1 MFIIEMSWT
10 LIILHLI
17 QQIKNP
23 IVISPWIVGP
33 IIFLLWVLILFRLKR
48 WILRTIRSYLTGR
61 TNWIWAESLIEALSP
76 ALSITI
82 LAIGIVS
89 LQAILPLGARA
100 DHALGMV
107 VAGLA
112 ILALIIFSDRLCRRF
127 LTRLTSRSHVLQ
139 AELGLFQGVVRG
151 IIVAL
156 GVLAFLNTI
165 GISITP
171 IIASLGIGTVAVALA
186 YPETLA
192 NLFAGIYMIVEK
204 PIESGHFIKLESGE
218 QGYVTGVGWRSTQ
231 IRMLGDTVV
240 VSNSKLAGS
249 VITNM
254 SLPKE
259 ELAVTIEVDVDYGC
273 NLDRIE
279 TVTLEVA
286 RDVMACVPGT
296 IPGFEPRMRFHS
308 FGDSSVNFTAWLGA
322 KDYVSGLAL
331 KHEFIKRLHSRY
343 GREGIGIPFRT
354 GQSICLK
361 PLSPNSA
368 RLLVGLVN
376 PIRRTYENALI
387 TGIPESQIC
396 LQLTRT

>member
-1 MFIIEMSWT
+1 MIPY
-10 LIILHLI
+10 LIH
-17 QQIKNP
+17 QIKNP
-23 IVISPWIVGP
+23 MGISPWIVGP
-33 IIFLLWVLILFRLKR
+33 IVFLLWMLVLFRLKQ
-48 WILRTIRSYLTGR
+48 WILGRIRGYLMGR
-61 TNWIWAESLIEALSP
+61 TNWLWVESLIEALSP

-82 LAIGIVS
+82 LAIGVVL
-89 LQAILPLGARA
+89 LQAVLPLGARA
-100 DHALGMV
+100 DRALGMV

-127 LTRLTSRSHVLQ
+127 LIRLTRSHALQ
-139 AELGLFQGVVRG
+139 GELGLFQGVVRG
-151 IIVAL
+151 VIVAL
-156 GVLAFLNTI
+156 GVLAFLNTV

-186 YPETLA
+186 LQETLA

-218 QGYVTGVGWRSTQ
+218 QGYVTRVGWRSTQ
-231 IRMLGDTVV
+231 IQMLGDTVV
-240 VSNSKLAGS
+240 VIPNSKLAGS

-259 ELAVTIEVDVDYGC
+259 ELAVTIEVGVDYGC
-273 NLDRIE
+273 NLDRVE

-322 KDYVSGLAL
+322 KDYVSGMAL

-343 GREGIGIPFRT
+343 GREGIGIPF
-354 GQSICLK
+354 
-361 PLSPNSA
+361 
-368 RLLVGLVN
+368 
-376 PIRRTYENALI
+376 PIRTIDL
-387 TGIPESQIC
+387 PETTVAKLRQIIAPPHEFD
-396 LQLTRT
+396 LPNGRERANK

>member
-1 MFIIEMSWT
+1 M
-10 LIILHLI
+10 ILHLI

-23 IVISPWIVGP
+23 MVISPWIVGP

-48 WILRTIRSYLTGR
+48 WILRTIRSYLAGR
-61 TNWIWAESLIEALSP
+61 TNWICAESLIESLSP

-112 ILALIIFSDRLCRRF
+112 VLAFIIFSDRLCRRF
-127 LTRLTSRSHVLQ
+127 LIRLTSRSHVLQ
-139 AELGLFQGVVRG
+139 AELGLFQGVVRE

-156 GVLAFLNTI
+156 GVRAFLNTI

-186 YPETLA
+186 LQETLA

-218 QGYVTGVGWRSTQ
+218 QGYVTRVGWRSTQ

-240 VSNSKLAGS
+240 VVPNSKLAGS

-259 ELAVTIEVDVDYGC
+259 ELAVTIEVGVDYGC
-273 NLDRIE
+273 NLDRVE

-343 GREGIGIPFRT
+343 GREGIGIPF
-354 GQSICLK
+354 
-361 PLSPNSA
+361 
-368 RLLVGLVN
+368 
-376 PIRRTYENALI
+376 PIRTIDL
-387 TGIPESQIC
+387 PETTIAKLRQIIGRPRDFHPTN
-396 LQLTRT
+396 LRERPNNGDS